1 MAASISCDEE
11 VAAPAA
17 GCGRRERLLRRFAA
31 IEPREARSVALFF
44 AYAFLL
50 LVCYYI
56 LKTLR
61 EPLLLRGATPAMKS
75 YAYAAVAL
83 VLFVVV
89 PLYGAVFRRA
99 ASARVAVWVTT
110 FFVVNLV
117 GFCVATRLGVD
128 IGFIYYV
135 WVGVFGVTIVAQ
147 FWAHAADVFDVGSG
161 QRLFPT
167 IMAGATLGGLAGPL
181 VVRALYDLVSP
192 GSLLLVATALLA
204 ATLPLIGWTRASVP
218 AASRSRV
225 CREQP
230 RVRRAHAP
238 LGGFA
243 LILQDRYLLLLAAL
257 AVLLNCVNTTGEYI
271 LTDLVVRHANE
282 QIALHA
288 SLDKGAL
295 IARFFGDYFFVV
307 NALTALTQ
315 VLLVG
320 RIFRW
325 IGVQGALLV
334 LPVVAMLGYG
344 LVLFVPVFAILR
356 IVKIAE
362 NCADYSIANTARQ
375 ALFLPLPT
383 DAKYEGKIAIDTF
396 LWRCGD
402 LLQAGIVF
410 VGLHW
415 LGFGVQHFALVNIV
429 LGIAWLAVA
438 LELARRYSARTA
450 THSQSRFA
458 DSIGVQLGALAV
470 AALRP
475 FDVRRTALAR
485 VLAAV
490 LLAVTGSSF
499 LTGSAPAHADLPQSA
514 VAGRPGLPACRVPNV
529 GCPRSPS
536 LENDVWLGHLP
547 LRDAYAKLP
556 PRSTT
561 ISNRV
566 RLLEPGLGDRCGV
579 NRA

>member
-1 MAASISCDEE
+1 MVTCISRDQE

-17 GCGRRERLLRRFAA
+17 PCGRRERLLSRFAA
-31 IEPREARSVALFF
+31 IEPGEARSVALFF

-61 EPLLLRGATPAMKS
+61 EPLLLRGATPASKS

-83 VLFVVV
+83 VLFVLV
-89 PLYGAVFRRA
+89 PMYGAVFRRA
-99 ASARVAVWVTT
+99 ASARVAVWVTG
-110 FFVVNLV
+110 FFVANLV
-117 GFCVATRLGVD
+117 GFSIATRLGVD
-128 IGFIYYV
+128 VGFVYYV

-147 FWAHAADVFDVGSG
+147 FWAHAADAFDVGSG
-161 QRLFPT
+161 QRRFPT

-181 VVRALYDLVSP
+181 VVRALYDP
-192 GSLLLVATALLA
+192 AAPWSLMLVATALLA

-218 AASRSRV
+218 PESRSRAR
-225 CREQP
+225 REETH
-230 RVRRAHAP
+230 VGGAHAG

-243 LILQDRYLLLLAAL
+243 LILHDRYLLLLAAL

-271 LTDLVVRHANE
+271 LTDLVVRQADE
-282 QIALHA
+282 QVALQA

-295 IARFFGDYFFVV
+295 IAKFYGDYFFAV

-320 RIFRW
+320 RVFRW

-344 LVLFVPVFAILR
+344 LVLVAPVFAILR

-410 VGLHW
+410 AGLHW
-415 LGFGVQHFALVNIV
+415 LGFGVQHFALLNVA
-429 LGIAWLAVA
+429 LAAAWLAVA
-438 LELARRYSARTA
+438 LSLARRYSARTA
-450 THSQSRFA
+450 MHAPAQVAHWAARRLGAALAADATSVFRVHRAASRPSCWPSRESRF
-458 DSIGVQLGALAV
+458 
-470 AALRP
+470 
-475 FDVRRTALAR
+475 
-485 VLAAV
+485 
-490 LLAVTGSSF
+490 
-499 LTGSAPAHADLPQSA
+499 
-514 VAGRPGLPACRVPNV
+514 
-529 GCPRSPS
+529 
-536 LENDVWLGHLP
+536 
-547 LRDAYAKLP
+547 
-556 PRSTT
+556 
-561 ISNRV
+561 
-566 RLLEPGLGDRCGV
+566 
-579 NRA
+579 